1 MKQLCVLTAL
11 LALALAEPT
20 IYFQETFEDG
30 KPVRSPFSRT
40 GIGNSKPRRLRHF
53 SRIPVRWRGMNVVS
67 VSLERVWYVI
77 GLPEVAGQESVY

>member
-30 KPVRSPFSRT
+30 KPVRSSEQEFRASPLEALF
-40 GIGNSKPRRLRHF
+40 
-53 SRIPVRWRGMNVVS
+53 RIPVR
-67 VSLERVWYVI
+67 
-77 GLPEVAGQESVY
+77 